1 MRRKIVAGNWK
12 MNKTVDEAVDLVR
25 SLKEKLASGPVDDV
39 DVVVCPP
46 YVDLVSVRDVIA
58 GSKIGLGAQNVY
70 WEDAGAYTG
79 EISAGML
86 LSAGCGYVIVGHSE
100 RRQYFGET
108 NATVNKRLKKAFAAG
123 LVPIMCVG
131 ERLEQRQAGITRA
144 VVEIQVREGLAD
156 ISADQVKRMIIAY
169 EPVWAIGTG
178 INATPEQAQEVHRF
192 IRELL
197 ADMFGE
203 DVANAVRIQYGGSVK
218 PANAAELMSQP
229 DVDGAL
235 VGGASLKADSF
246 YEIVRA
252 ASQRS

>member
-123 LVPIMCVG
+123 LVPILCVG

>member
-25 SLKEKLASGPVDDV
+25 SLKEKLAQGPVDDV

-46 YVDLVSVRDVIA
+46 FVDLVPVRDVIA
-58 GSKIGLGAQNVY
+58 GSKIGLGAQNMY

-86 LSAGCGYVIVGHSE
+86 LSASCSYVILGHSE

-123 LVPIMCVG
+123 LTPIMCVG
-131 ERLEQRQAGITRA
+131 ERLEQRQAGITQA

-156 ISADQVKRMIIAY
+156 ITADQAKQMIIAY

-178 INATPEQAQEVHRF
+178 VNATPEQAQEVHRF

-197 ADMFGE
+197 AKMFGE
-203 DVANAVRIQYGGSVK
+203 ETAEAVRIQYGGSVK
-218 PANAAELMSQP
+218 PDNAAELMSQP

-235 VGGASLKADSF
+235 VGGASLKAESF

>member
-1 MRRKIVAGNWK
+1 